1 VLFLG
6 LILSYLVGSIPIG
19 ILISKRYSSIDIR
32 KAGSGNIGATN
43 VARVVGKKAG
53 FITLIGDMAKGAL
66 PVLTFLIFVGAD
78 TWQKQTIVALAGFC
92 AFLGHLFPVFLKFK
106 GGKGVATATGIFLI
120 LSPTAV
126 LVATLI
132 FFIVVWLWRYVSLA
146 SLSASISM
154 PILIGLFTDKK
165 VYVFLAI
172 AISLLI
178 FYKHKD
184 NIKRLLSG
192 TENKFK

>member
-1 VLFLG
+1 MLFLG